1 MNKVFFFF
9 VLVLFL
15 AVHSGNTA
23 SAQTSRVYLAGYFG
37 LNSSTSHDF
46 SESSR
51 PASGDLSLK
60 NAPVLA
66 GALGLRFTPALR
78 FEAEISRR
86 KTEMDRMDIN
96 GAGSYKL
103 GGDLTSWL
111 YMINGYYDI
120 DLGWRKLM
128 PFATAGIGIAV
139 HDAEIIDDAN
149 VAANG
154 LDTSWGLALQLGSGL
169 KYRIKD
175 NMAFTGSYRFIGTTD
190 MEVDS
195 YEIGYSSHEIRL
207 GIEYDLPVSRIL
219 KY

>member
-1 MNKVFFFF
+1 MNKIFLFFTLISFF
-9 VLVLFL
+9 SV
-15 AVHSGNTA
+15 AANTA
-23 SAQTSRVYLAGYFG
+23 SAQTSRVYFAGYLG
-37 LNSSTSHDF
+37 LNSSTSHEF

-51 PASGDLSLK
+51 PASGDISLK

-96 GAGSYKL
+96 GGGSYKL

-128 PFATAGIGIAV
+128 PFATAGIGFAV
-139 HDAEIIDDAN
+139 HDAEIIDGAN

-169 KYRIKD
+169 KYRVKD

-195 YEIGYSSHEIRL
+195 YDIGYSSHEIRL